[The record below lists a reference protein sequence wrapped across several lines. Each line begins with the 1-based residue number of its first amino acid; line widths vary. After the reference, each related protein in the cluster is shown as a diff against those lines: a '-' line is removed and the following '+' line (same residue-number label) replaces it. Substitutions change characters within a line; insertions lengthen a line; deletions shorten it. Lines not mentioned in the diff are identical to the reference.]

1 MNLVTRCPACGTAFR
16 VQRDQLAAHF
26 GTVRCGKCGS
36 VFNGVAALVEEGAE
50 KLSLDPS
57 PQLGLFDPSRRP
69 AQSAA
74 NARERAPVPEFLADE
89 RRSRPRGWLWAL
101 ASVVAAAALGAQVY
115 ELRGEVTS
123 WAPQL
128 WPVFEAA
135 CRLAGCEV
143 ALPKRPEL
151 LRIVSSDMH
160 DDPGRQVFVLNALLR
175 NLGRFP
181 QQYPDLEL
189 TLTDAGKPVTR
200 RVLRPSEYLDAR
212 AAPRLIKNGLEPGA
226 EESLRVHLNARVVRA
241 TGYELCIYPHDC
253 LKDPAKK

>member
-16 VQRDQLAAHF
+16 VQREQLAAHF
-26 GTVRCGKCGS
+26 GTVRCGKCGG

-69 AQSAA
+69 APLVVT
-74 NARERAPVPEFLADE
+74 EPAPLPEFLAEE
-89 RRSRPRGWLWAL
+89 RAARPRAWLWAL
-101 ASVVAAAALGAQVY
+101 ASVAAAVALGAQIY
-115 ELRGEVTS
+115 ELRTEVTT
-123 WAPQL
+123 WLPEL
-128 WPVFEAA
+128 RPVFAAA
-135 CRLAGCEV
+135 CRLADCEV
-143 ALPKRPEL
+143 PLPRRPEL

-160 DDPGRQVFVLNALLR
+160 DDPARQVFVLNALLR

-189 TLTDAGKPVTR
+189 TLTDAGKPVAR
-200 RVLRPSEYLDAR
+200 RVLRPQEYLE
-212 AAPRLIKNGLEPGA
+212 PRMIKNGLEAGA
-226 EESLRVHLNARVVRA
+226 EESLRVHVNARLVRA

-253 LKDPAKK
+253 LKEPEKQ